1 MEPTK
6 EQIIAEIIERAQCG
20 QFTKFHFIKSF
31 DEFLCLREEA
41 RIAKLNIENL
51 TIAADKLF
59 KKYCK
64 EVIEGTANVG
74 NLLAYAEI
82 IDIVDFYKT
91 EVTTFERML
100 NEYKKYLC
108 QGNFIRAFLGEERD
122 I

>member
-6 EQIIAEIIERAQCG
+6 EQIVAEIIERAERG
-20 QFTKFHFIKSF
+20 QFTEFRFIKSF
-31 DEFLCLREEA
+31 DEFLYLREEA
-41 RIAKLNIENL
+41 RITKLNIENL
-51 TIAADKLF
+51 TDAADKLF
-59 KKYCK
+59 KQYCK

-74 NLLAYAEI
+74 NLLAYTEVM
-82 IDIVDFYKT
+82 DIVDFYKI

-100 NEYKKYLC
+100 DEYKEYLC